1 MTDHIR
7 SLAELSTGYISCYP
21 NAGLPDE
28 EGCYHESPESLSQ
41 KLKGFAEKG
50 WLNIVGGCCGT
61 TPAHIAAIRE
71 VLKDEKPRQLLNV
84 THGHVVSG
92 IEPLVYDDSM
102 RPLFIGERTNVIGS
116 RKFKNLI
123 IDGKF
128 EEAAEI
134 ARAQVKNGA
143 HVIDICL
150 ANPDRDELADMRGFM
165 QEVVKSKSTSCDRL
179 DR

>member
-1 MTDHIR
+1 
-7 SLAELSTGYISCYP
+7 
-21 NAGLPDE
+21 
-28 EGCYHESPESLSQ
+28 
-41 KLKGFAEKG
+41 
-50 WLNIVGGCCGT
+50 
-61 TPAHIAAIRE
+61 
-71 VLKDEKPRQLLNV
+71 
-84 THGHVVSG
+84 
-92 IEPLVYDDSM
+92 M

-165 QEVVKSKSTSCDRL
+165 QEVVKRL
-179 DR
+179 RCLL